1 MENAVGA
8 VGTAPLLDLRDVSRR
23 FGALHVVD
31 RLNLQVAPGEAL
43 GVIGPNGAG
52 KTTLMNLIAGD
63 IPVNSGQVVFDGC
76 DVTDLPPQERCRAGI
91 ARSYQVPHPFVGLTV
106 FENVLVGAVFGAD
119 MSEKA
124 ARPHVVAVLER
135 TGLIDRADRLAG
147 TLTLLDRK
155 RLELARALASK
166 PRLLLLDEIAGG
178 LTDQEVRALLDTVR
192 EIRASGVTLIW
203 IEHIVHALLAVV
215 DRLVALDF
223 GRKVT
228 EGAPQAVMDDPA
240 VREIYMGIDAAEE
253 VVP

>member
-1 MENAVGA
+1 VAVSSGA
-8 VGTAPLLDLRDVSRR
+8 ASVAPLLDLRGVSRR
-23 FGALHVVD
+23 FGALRVVD
-31 RLNLQVAPGEAL
+31 RLDLRVAPGEAL

-63 IPVNSGQVVFDGC
+63 IPVDSGQVVFDGR
-76 DVTDLPPQERCRAGI
+76 DVTQLPPQERCRAGI

-119 MSEKA
+119 QSEKA
-124 ARPHVVAVLER
+124 ARPHVRSVLEL
-135 TGLIDRADRLAG
+135 TGLIHKADRLAG
-147 TLTLLDRK
+147 ALTLLDRK
-155 RLELARALASK
+155 RLELARALASR

-178 LTDQEVRALLDTVR
+178 LTDQEVQALLAT
-192 EIRASGVTLIW
+192 IRAIREQGVTLIW

-228 EGAPQAVMDDPA
+228 EGAPQAVMADPA
-240 VREIYMGIDAAEE
+240 VREIYMGLDAAEE
-253 VVP
+253 IVP